1 MKTVF
6 ASLYAL
12 SIELLTRPEY
22 SSLTEHQVS
31 TREKAE
37 ALVRNAIVL
46 PCMPGE
52 FPHDHWF
59 FVRVFARNYV
69 NRAQPFVAS
78 SVMLDAL
85 NCVERQYHELDARIE
100 ALIQDLHGVVGMRAD
115 DFASAVRQLTAP
127 TSYPEF
133 EGKSYLDWIQ
143 ERWHYYQNYWDYGN
157 GERLLNIEELLRDID
172 FIATKKTTKL
182 KGIGLPLT
190 ANFFADLGLSVFAKP
205 DLHTV
210 PIINL
215 LSLSVETKD
224 IPRNSFRE
232 LLRIAQLERRKLNTK
247 RDFNWLAGGLYPRQ
261 LDRMIYLIGS
271 DDFFLNGKQQKKYMA
286 PQRRVLMRNVLVA
299 QGILSSEYYDSIF

>member
-6 ASLYAL
+6 ASLYGL

-22 SSLTEHQVS
+22 SSLTVHQVP
-31 TREKAE
+31 TREAAE
-37 ALVRNAIVL
+37 NLVRDAILL
-46 PCMPGE
+46 PHMPSE
-52 FPHDHWF
+52 FPSGVWSH
-59 FVRVFARNYV
+59 VRVFARNYV

-78 SVMLDAL
+78 SVMLEAL
-85 NCVERQYHELDARIE
+85 NYVERQYHELDARIE
-100 ALIQDLHGVVGMRAD
+100 ALIQELHSVVGMRAH

-133 EGKSYLDWIQ
+133 EGKSYLNWIQ

-157 GERLLNIEELLRDID
+157 DERLLNIEELLRDID

-182 KGIGLPLT
+182 KGMGLPLT

-232 LLRIAQLERRKLNTK
+232 LLRIAQLDRRKLNTK

-271 DDFFLNGKQQKKYMA
+271 DNFLLNGQQKKGKA
-286 PQRRVLMRNVLVA
+286 PQRRELMRDALVA
-299 QGILSSEYYDSIF
+299 EGLLSSEYHNLVL